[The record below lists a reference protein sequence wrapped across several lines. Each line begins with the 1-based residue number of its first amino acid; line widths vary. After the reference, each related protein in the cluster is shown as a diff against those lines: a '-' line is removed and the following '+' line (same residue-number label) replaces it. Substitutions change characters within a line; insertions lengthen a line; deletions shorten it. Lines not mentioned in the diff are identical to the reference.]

1 MILAVDD
8 IIHYTKVHIDDNG
21 GDNKYQDV
29 DVDDEKDNVS
39 SLSNSH
45 HRDADNGR
53 KKSKVKIEET

>member
-1 MILAVDD
+1 MLAADD

-29 DVDDEKDNVS
+29 GDDEKDNVS
-39 SLSNSH
+39 SLRYSH